1 MVQDQGAWVVDYR
14 LRHTGAAGVVIAP
27 DEIAVKVESWV
38 SNSRVASHAV
48 PRPSSLAIS
57 HGPEF
62 TAIGDVIAAAD
73 EAHRCR
79 EKLIVRVWGEDQC
92 PCRAGSCGRASDKVK
107 AKDAG
112 RANGKDKQKE
122 KSAGAAHE
130 PVPGP
135 AGPTAGLP
143 MSLAPG
149 GIVHVR
155 LRLEHQHVLFG
166 DYDPLLGVRAV
177 EITLAGATVRDRVPL
192 DREQYLAQ
200 PRFSWPEPPEERRDT
215 RHSVTGPDS
224 LHLEAHVPGHHYYRY
239 PDRPVRYSTP
249 MRLRFSY
256 LIAAGTEGECRVRV
270 AQYKDTPTSW
280 RMLNDAGF
288 EKCLKTVGR
297 WTRGRAR
304 LHHPCRGDH
313 AGAGFSHRRRHRHR
327 RDVDRRRQPRA
338 GDMPG
343 ACGAVISPR
352 GHRVRIREAR
362 LRPSRFARRLALS
375 REFRD
380 CVSCVGDSGASRAI
394 PRCPGSRA
402 GVCRP

>member
-1 MVQDQGAWVVDYR
+1 M
-14 LRHTGAAGVVIAP
+14 
-27 DEIAVKVESWV
+27 
-38 SNSRVASHAV
+38 
-48 PRPSSLAIS
+48 
-57 HGPEF
+57 
-62 TAIGDVIAAAD
+62 IAAAD

-107 AKDAG
+107 DKDAG
-112 RANGKDKQKE
+112 RANDKNKPKE

-130 PVPGP
+130 PVAGP

-166 DYDPLLGVRAV
+166 DYDPLAWVSAPSRSPWRGRRS
-177 EITLAGATVRDRVPL
+177 ATASRWTASNTWRS
-192 DREQYLAQ
+192 RGS
-200 PRFSWPEPPEERRDT
+200 RWPEPPEERRDT

-239 PDRPVRYSTP
+239 PDRPVRYGTP

-288 EKCLKTVGR
+288 EKCLKVVGR
-297 WTRGRAR
+297 WTRVE
-304 LHHPCRGDH
+304 HVFTTH
-313 AGAGFSHRRRHRHR
+313 AEATTLALDFRI
-327 RDVDRRRQPRA
+327 A
-338 GDMPG
+338 GDTDIGEMW
-343 ACGAVISPR
+343 I
-352 GHRVRIREAR
+352 
-362 LRPSRFARRLALS
+362 
-375 REFRD
+375 D
-380 CVSCVGDSGASRAI
+380 DVSLEPVG
-394 PRCPGSRA
+394 CPGHT
-402 GVCRP
+402 GP

>member
-1 MVQDQGAWVVDYR
+1 MSTLHRWDGGVGSRERGGSLRVAVAVAIGAMIVAAGVAPGAAPPRPNVKLEPVGRTVAQDQGAWVVDYR
-14 LRHTGAAGVVIAP
+14 LRLAGPAGVVIAP
-27 DEIAVKVESWV
+27 EEIGAKVDGWV

-48 PRPSSLAIS
+48 PRWSSLGIA
-57 HGPEF
+57 HGPDFAAVGE
-62 TAIGDVIAAAD
+62 VIAAAD

-92 PCRAGSCGRASDKVK
+92 PCRAGSCGPASDK
-107 AKDAG
+107 
-112 RANGKDKQKE
+112 DKPKE
-122 KSAGAAHE
+122 KSAGAVHE

-177 EITLAGATVRDRVPL
+177 EIALAGATVRDRVPL

-239 PDRPVRYSTP
+239 PDRPVRYGTP

-288 EKCLKTVGR
+288 EKCLKVVGR
-297 WTRGRAR
+297 WTRVERVFTT
-304 LHHPCRGDH
+304 H
-313 AGAGFSHRRRHRHR
+313 AEATTLALDFRI
-327 RDVDRRRQPRA
+327 A
-338 GDMPG
+338 GDTDIGEMW
-343 ACGAVISPR
+343 I
-352 GHRVRIREAR
+352 
-362 LRPSRFARRLALS
+362 
-375 REFRD
+375 D
-380 CVSCVGDSGASRAI
+380 DVSLEPVG
-394 PRCPGSRA
+394 CPGHT
-402 GVCRP
+402 GP